1 MTAGSLPRC
10 RWPIFHVQTSR
21 SMHVCRCTEREP
33 RPGVCAEWYNGGS
46 ACGQGRPQERR
57 GSAAEPSRPAEG
69 RLAGLFE
76 QPSVLR
82 KWEAYQVRPLSVS
95 ASQPLSPVSCCCYV
109 HTYDGRFHTGCCM
122 IEARSRRLSTFWVG
136 INFVTQTG
144 RWGGCNSTTGI
155 YYTHPMA
162 PGAGTWQGQLQLR
175 RVYTYFTTCSSS
187 LSVIYAT

>member
-1 MTAGSLPRC
+1 LTLVGATVAPSRCVCASQLTAGSLPRC

-122 IEARSRRLSTFWVG
+122 IEARSRRLSTFL
-136 INFVTQTG
+136 G
-144 RWGGCNSTTGI
+144 R
-155 YYTHPMA
+155 YKFRYTNRPL
-162 PGAGTWQGQLQLR
+162 GWL
-175 RVYTYFTTCSSS
+175 
-187 LSVIYAT
+187 